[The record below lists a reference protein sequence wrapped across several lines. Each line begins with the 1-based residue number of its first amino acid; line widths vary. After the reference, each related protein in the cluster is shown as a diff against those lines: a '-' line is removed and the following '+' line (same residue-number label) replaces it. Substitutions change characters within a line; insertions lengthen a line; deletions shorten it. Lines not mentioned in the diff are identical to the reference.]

1 MRKKIWAFKAGAML
15 FTVLAL
21 SSCTGPTIIQGPAT
35 APATPSSSVAA
46 PSPADPFAA
55 LEQARAAGQDV
66 LAIDHVKSVVAIT
79 VRRGGT
85 LARLGH
91 DHVIASHSVEGYV
104 APGMQKTALRFKLS
118 EMVVDEAP
126 LRALAGL
133 PPPPSTDAIF
143 ATRRN
148 MLEYVLEAEKFPW
161 LVVQAEQAS
170 GNPALLNADITLH
183 GETRRYS
190 VPVAIERKDGAL
202 RATGAFNV
210 KQTDFGIKPFS
221 VMGGAMVVQ
230 DQIELRFDIS
240 AR

>member
-1 MRKKIWAFKAGAML
+1 M
-15 FTVLAL
+15 
-21 SSCTGPTIIQGPAT
+21 
-35 APATPSSSVAA
+35 
-46 PSPADPFAA
+46 
-55 LEQARAAGQDV
+55 

-91 DHVIASHSVEGYV
+91 DHVIASHTLDGYV
-104 APGMQKTALRFKLS
+104 AAGMLKAVLRFKLS
-118 EMVVDEAP
+118 EMSVDEAP
-126 LRALAGL
+126 LRAQAGL
-133 PPPPSTDAIF
+133 PPPPSADAIF

-148 MLEYVLEAEKFPW
+148 MLEHVLEAEKYPW
-161 LVVQAEQAS
+161 LLVQAEQAP

-190 VPVAIERKDGAL
+190 VPVTLERKDGTL
-202 RATGAFNV
+202 RATGSFNV

-230 DQIELRFDIS
+230 DQVELRFDIS

>member
-1 MRKKIWAFKAGAML
+1 MRKIIWAVKAGAML
-15 FTVLAL
+15 STVLAL
-21 SSCTGPTIIQGPAT
+21 SSCTGPTIIQAPAT
-35 APATPSSSVAA
+35 APAQPSSSVAP
-46 PSPADPFAA
+46 PSSADPFAA
-55 LEQARAAGQDV
+55 FEQARSAGQEV

-91 DHVIASHSVEGYV
+91 DHVIASHALDGYV
-104 APGMQKTALRFKLS
+104 APGMQKAVLRFKLS
-118 EMVVDEAP
+118 EMAVDEAP
-126 LRALAGL
+126 LRAQAGL
-133 PPPPSTDAIF
+133 PPPPSADAIF

-148 MLEYVLEAEKFPW
+148 MLEHVLEAEKYPW
-161 LVVQAEQAS
+161 LLVQAEQAP

-183 GETRRYS
+183 GQTRRYS
-190 VPVAIERKDGAL
+190 VPVTLERKDGAL

-230 DQIELRFDIS
+230 DQVELRFDIS